1 MIVIPTPTAQAE
13 SRGDVTDDVDLRETS
28 GNRPLLN
35 KQNKKTNKQQNR
47 KQQKFKINK
56 DFWFCFERNKRIV
69 DPLTK

>member
-35 KQNKKTNKQQNR
+35 KQNKKTNTKPQTTKIQDKQR
-47 KQQKFKINK
+47 FL
-56 DFWFCFERNKRIV
+56 V
-69 DPLTK
+69 LL